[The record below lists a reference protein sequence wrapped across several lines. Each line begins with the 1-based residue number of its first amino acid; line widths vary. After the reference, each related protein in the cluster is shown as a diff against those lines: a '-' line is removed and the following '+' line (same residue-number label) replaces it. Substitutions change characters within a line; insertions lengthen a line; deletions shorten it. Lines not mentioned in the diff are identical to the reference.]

1 MSKSVKSEKNISFSK
16 LIEKMKI
23 AQDEIFKL
31 HGVNDIFTSSKV
43 FEILI
48 ASALGHDLIPG
59 QSGTADATDPETHS
73 KQFEY
78 KHFKELSSN
87 HSWTFNDFS
96 DNVIKKI
103 GSKID
108 SVFYCHINDVNFPP
122 ILDWYFELTGEET
135 ARYLS
140 EKTPAIKNSRK
151 MINISKN
158 QIEDFFRDSPNVK
171 KTIIEQDSTQMFNGK
186 YCSALEKIFT
196 SVNELE
202 KSLGLK
208 NLLTSSKLWELVV
221 AEKLGH
227 FVNSEQGGRA
237 GAHDAHDANGSW
249 YEYKVDQ
256 SLGWSFQDISDA
268 VLSKYSNLEAFI
280 LAVVDKPN
288 FTVKEIYRVEAK
300 PLIAIIKQKRKDKE
314 MEYKSKGKEIRRSQ
328 VTVGKRE
335 LDLANASRLF

>member
-1 MSKSVKSEKNISFSK
+1 MKKSEGFTD
-16 LIEKMKI
+16 LIYKMKI
-23 AQDEIFKL
+23 AQDEIFQEY
-31 HGVNDIFTSSKV
+31 GVNDIFTSSKV
-43 FEILI
+43 FEIII

-59 QSGTADATDPETHS
+59 QSGTADATDPETHT

-78 KHFKELSSN
+78 KHFKQLSSN

-96 DNVIKKI
+96 NNVIEKI

-108 SVFYCHINDVNFPP
+108 SVFFCHIDDRNFPP
-122 ILDWYFELTGEET
+122 ALDWYFELTGPET
-135 ARYLS
+135 ATYLR

-151 MINISKN
+151 MINISQN
-158 QIEDFFRDSPNVK
+158 QILEFFSDSTKVKK
-171 KTIIEQDSTQMFNGK
+171 KTIQRDKSQMFNGK

-202 KSLGLK
+202 NSLGLK

-237 GAHDAHDANGSW
+237 GAHDAHDENGSW

-256 SLGWSFQDISDA
+256 SIGWSFQDISDS
-268 VLSKYSNLEAFI
+268 VLAKYSNLEAFI

-288 FTVKEIYRVEAK
+288 FTVTEIYKVKAK
-300 PLIAIIKQKRKDKE
+300 PLISIIKQKRNEKE
-314 MEYKSKGKEIRRSQ
+314 ISYRSKGKEIRRNQ

-335 LDLANASRLF
+335 LNLARAERLL